1 MREFN
6 RKEYMKTYYRN
17 HKLKLK
23 QYSSE
28 YKKKD
33 KQSIPYQIKK
43 GSFLI
48 TFN

>member
-1 MREFN
+1 MVFD
-6 RKEYMKTYYRN
+6 RKQYMKQYYKKN
-17 HKLKLK
+17 STKLK